1 VALDHSFLKSYLL
14 KAQSVFQGKSD
25 SSSKSTSHVGFSP
38 SGFEGVLQ
46 NPKPSF
52 WSEKLSH
59 IFASGNLGNVE
70 KPARELTKDEK
81 RKRARKLREKY
92 GYSYGEIAKD
102 LGMGK
107 TTIYRWLNEDGTK
120 R

>member
-1 VALDHSFLKSYLL
+1 
-14 KAQSVFQGKSD
+14 
-25 SSSKSTSHVGFSP
+25 VGFSP

-70 KPARELTKDEK
+70 KPARELSKEEK
-81 RKRARKLREKY
+81 KKRAKELQDDY
-92 GYSYGEIAKD
+92 GYSYGEIAKR
-102 LGMGK
+102 LGIGK
-107 TTIYRWLNEDGTK
+107 TTAYRYLDG
-120 R
+120 RW